1 MASKNRKRLLSS
13 LCGSPVD
20 GMVEM
25 RVSGGAADGRA
36 AAIVT
41 GAGSSVDGS
50 SAVAL
55 GGKISLNASG
65 SSVGTML
72 GSAGGATEA
81 CEVAA
86 TDAPANSI
94 VGVLVESVPGVATGS
109 AAVVA
114 CALGVLRGGEEVV

>member
-1 MASKNRKRLLSS
+1 MASKNRTRLLSS

-36 AAIVT
+36 TAIVT

-65 SSVGTML
+65 SSVGTAL

-81 CEVAA
+81 CGVAA

-94 VGVLVESVPGVATGS
+94 VGVLVETVPGVATGS

-114 CALGVLRGGEEVV
+114 CALGVLRGGEEVL